1 MSRRFKPAASVVLIM
16 QQLLAAKGGR
26 PGSLFHVRPRAQD
39 VNIETWDAGESG
51 ELWRD
56 LCFACRQRY
65 DMEMRVLFVRTN
77 TLWDSN
83 SYHSIPLRRLL
94 FKLSFR
100 EFCLYIIVI
109 PSTPPSSSRSWG
121 ELHGQT
127 GRYVTNDPD
136 GVSST

>member
-1 MSRRFKPAASVVLIM
+1 M
-16 QQLLAAKGGR
+16 QEKA
-26 PGSLFHVRPRAQD
+26 
-39 VNIETWDAGESG
+39 ESFC
-51 ELWRD
+51 RD
-56 LCFACRQRY
+56 FCFACQQY
-65 DMEMRVLFVRTN
+65 DNVGMRVLFVTTN

-100 EFCLYIIVI
+100 EFRLYIIVI
-109 PSTPPSSSRSWG
+109 PSTPPSSSYSWG

-127 GRYVTNDPD
+127 GRYGTNDPD